1 MAATAARND
10 HDDRHRPSCTVVP
23 MSRKLGKAKR
33 LQQERQ
39 AKTGQITT
47 VTDAATHQQVAARH
61 AGMTYT
67 EALQYSLRAQVQI
80 AQTSPPVL
88 NVPCNGCNACCYN
101 HRIEVDRSQEPPERL
116 ARLDMVPDEYGDMKL
131 RKRADGSCVH
141 LGENGCTVYGHR
153 PTTCRTYDCRM
164 SCMLG
169 IRRAYVHGDDV
180 IEEPMWVFDQET
192 RKDRILHA
200 AFQMVGDHLHQ
211 TGFPENPDDL
221 NTLLASIAPAYI
233 AKSREMADLC
243 DKMTPQQR
251 SEFEREAAAQFAPS
265 D

>member
-1 MAATAARND
+1 
-10 HDDRHRPSCTVVP
+10 
-23 MSRKLGKAKR
+23 MSQKLGKAKR

-39 AKTGQITT
+39 ARSGQITT
-47 VTDAATHQQVAARH
+47 ATDAATHQQVAARH

-67 EALQYSLRAQVQI
+67 EALQYSLRAQVRI

-88 NVPCNGCNACCYN
+88 NVPCNTCNACCYN

-141 LGENGCTVYGHR
+141 LGENGCTIYEHR

-169 IRRAYVHGDDV
+169 IRRAYQHGDAV
-180 IEEPMWVFDQET
+180 IEEPAWIFDQET

-200 AFQMVGDHLHQ
+200 AFQMAGDHLRQ
-211 TGFPENPDDL
+211 TGFPEDPDDL

-233 AKSREMADLC
+233 AKSREMADQC
-243 DKMTPQQR
+243 DDLFASMRHKNGR
-251 SEFEREAAAQFAPS
+251 STS
-265 D
+265 G